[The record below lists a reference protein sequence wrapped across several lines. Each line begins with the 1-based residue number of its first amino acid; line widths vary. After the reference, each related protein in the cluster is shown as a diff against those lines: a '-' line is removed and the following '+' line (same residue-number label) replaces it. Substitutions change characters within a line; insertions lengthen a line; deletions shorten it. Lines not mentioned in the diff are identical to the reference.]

1 MSRIEVQ
8 MFLLDKFSLS
18 VFRTYG
24 VSPIHYDELMN
35 SSFNESDIMFGN
47 LYEKEVRTSFIDYD
61 VFEVL
66 GENTWL
72 LKLKDVLKLIKE
84 WMLLLGY
91 QVKME
96 LERNLYVL

>member
-1 MSRIEVQ
+1 MSRNEVQ

-24 VSPIHYDELMN
+24 VSPIHYDELIN

-66 GENTWL
+66 GENTVIET
-72 LKLKDVLKLIKE
+72 KDVLKLIKE